1 MIEKT
6 NGAYGFGIYG
16 TTKPPQS
23 NCETLLK
30 IKKSFYSSSN
40 LTTNDFVCNHQ
51 ISSQVA
57 CYVRIAI
64 CDLKS
69 HLKIPDLESKP
80 DILLY
85 QNDCLDLTKCFEKIQ
100 FGMRKK
106 CR

>member
-1 MIEKT
+1 LIKKT
-6 NGAYGFGIYG
+6 NGAYGFGVYG

-30 IKKSFYSSSN
+30 IKKSFDSSN
-40 LTTNDFVCNHQ
+40 VTKNDLLVCNHQ
-51 ISSQVA
+51 TSSQVA
-57 CYVRIAI
+57 CYVRIPI

-69 HLKIPDLESKP
+69 NLKLPDLESKP
-80 DILLY
+80 DVLLY
-85 QNDCLDLTKCFEKIQ
+85 QADSLDLTKCFEKIQ